1 MPSRCE
7 PNVEGWYLLGVWAET
22 RSGRRPDVRL
32 ETGVRDGRTT
42 KRVGTVNDRTVLTVV
57 DEFSA
62 SLVSRLQRAGA
73 SAGTIATVSEAVTC
87 LRSRI
92 EPFDERLRLDTE
104 TAAQLGRRLL
114 AVEHRLDDAM
124 AKAAASQSAIEAA
137 RRSVWEFV
145 CRIGQDMRNPLTAV
159 LNLTDILSYGDLTPE
174 QRIMVSEVIRT
185 GEELFVLVDDI
196 LVLSRLEA
204 RLLPLSIAPVAP
216 ADAVDDACQM
226 VKPLAD
232 DHGVAV
238 TTVAGDPSVRIRADR
253 YRLAHSLAAILGFA
267 VTSSRPGGE
276 VRIGWTADH
285 DGVRLW
291 VHDNGHGFAAETLAS
306 LFDPVGWTSNTSSGG
321 SRLRLVLAR
330 RLVEAMHGSIDVA
343 SEPGRGSAFELVLG
357 RDTSISG

>member
-1 MPSRCE
+1 MS
-7 PNVEGWYLLGVWAET
+7 
-22 RSGRRPDVRL
+22 
-32 ETGVRDGRTT
+32 
-42 KRVGTVNDRTVLTVV
+42 DRTVLTVV
-57 DEFSA
+57 DEFGA
-62 SLVSRLQRAGA
+62 SLVTRLQHTGA
-73 SAGTIATVSEAVTC
+73 SADTIAIVSEAVTC

-92 EPFDERLRLDTE
+92 QSFDERLRLRTE
-104 TAAQLGRRLL
+104 TAAQLGRRLF
-114 AVEHRLDDAM
+114 AVERRLDDAM
-124 AKAAASQSAIEAA
+124 AKAAASQSAVEAA

-159 LNLTDILSYGDLTPE
+159 LNLTDILSYEDLTAE
-174 QRIMVSEVIRT
+174 QRILVGEIIRT
-185 GEELFVLVDDI
+185 GEELFVLVDDT

-204 RLLPLSIAPVAP
+204 RVLPLSIAPVAP

-232 DHGVAV
+232 DHGVAL
-238 TTVAGDPSVRIRADR
+238 TTVAGDPSVRVRADR
-253 YRLAHSLAAILGFA
+253 HRLAHSLAAILAFA

-291 VHDNGHGFAAETLAS
+291 IRDNGHGFAAETLAG
-306 LFDPVGWTSNTSSGG
+306 LFDPVGWTSDTSSGG

-343 SEPGRGSAFELVLG
+343 SEPGRGSTFALRLG
-357 RDTSISG
+357 RDTSSSG